1 LAGAFVLGYMQGA
14 IRQLLGMAVVAVAFV
29 LAAGLREPLG
39 NWFATYWTSVP
50 VQFSWMFAFLIS
62 FLTVFI
68 LGIVLVALFY
78 KRSRVLTRVPHA
90 DEILGGILAVVLAL
104 AVVAV
109 LVFVLD
115 SFYRYRGIPISGGD
129 VGWARSL
136 HEAIDDSAIVGA
148 LRVSLIPSLTTALG
162 PLLPEAVRQ
171 LVP

>member
-1 LAGAFVLGYMQGA
+1 VLGYMQGA

-50 VQFSWMFAFLIS
+50 VQFSWMFAFLAA
-62 FLTVFI
+62 FLALLI
-68 LGIVLVALFY
+68 LGMILVALFY

-90 DEILGGILAVVLAL
+90 DEVLGAILAVVLAL
-104 AVVAV
+104 AILAVV
-109 LVFVLD
+109 VFALD
-115 SFYRYRGIPISGGD
+115 SFYLYRGIPISGGD
-129 VGWARSL
+129 VGWMRSL
-136 HEAIDDSAIVGA
+136 HGAINDSAIVSA
-148 LRVSLIPSLTTALG
+148 LRVSFIPFLTTALG